1 MDDVM
6 FVWVSALF
14 LFVPVIF
21 KYMLAFKGRSLYVE
35 LRRQEREVDTLISK
49 LESIERE
56 TGAVNRAFEHVE
68 IQRRNAQMRCE
79 IRQEQLQYLSVK

>member
-6 FVWVSALF
+6 FVWASALF

-49 LESIERE
+49 LESLERWRWI
-56 TGAVNRAFEHVE
+56 TIRAATFVAWLLTHVVPKYVN
-68 IQRRNAQMRCE
+68 
-79 IRQEQLQYLSVK
+79 

>member
-6 FVWVSALF
+6 FVWSSALF
-14 LFVPVIF
+14 FSVPVIF

-49 LESIERE
+49 LESLERE
-56 TGAVNRAFEHVE
+56 SGAVNRAFEHVE